1 MSSKAQRHLEKMRF
15 AWRVGASL
23 LDRLK
28 LCWLLSKHILVN
40 RRLAQHSRQPIRI
53 RIRYAGQQASVVLRD
68 NLTDG
73 IIFEDVFGQ
82 ECYALALPTSPR
94 SLVDAGA
101 NIGLASLYFSMR
113 HPGVT
118 IHSFEPVE
126 HVMCRRNASSVH
138 PHALGREQGQLQ
150 ILIDPLNS
158 GGHRLSIY
166 DQGSTLER
174 LEVKVERLD
183 HLIDNAGLPAP
194 DWIKIDA
201 EGAECDILEGLGRHI
216 SRLRVLLAETQSRAN
231 HEWIIA
237 CLRDSGFARIEEQIL
252 HSDASEP
259 HESYSIIRAQRD

>member
-1 MSSKAQRHLEKMRF
+1 MNTKAQRHLEKVKF
-15 AWRVGASL
+15 TWRVGASL

-40 RRLAQHSRQPIRI
+40 RGLARHSYQPARI
-53 RIRYAGQQASVVLRD
+53 RICFAGQEATVVLRD

-82 ECYALALPTSPR
+82 ECYAFNVNTPPR
-94 SLVDAGA
+94 SLIDAGA

-113 HPGVT
+113 HPGVV
-118 IHSFEPVE
+118 INSFEPVE
-126 HVMCRRNASSVH
+126 HCMCRQNVRNLH
-138 PHALGREQGQLQ
+138 PHALGREQGNLQ

-166 DQGSTLER
+166 DKDSNLQR
-174 LEVKVERLD
+174 LDVKVERLD
-183 HLIDNAGLPAP
+183 HLIDTAALPAP
-194 DWIKIDA
+194 DWLKIDA

-216 SRLRVLLAETQSRAN
+216 ESLRVLLAETQSRAN
-231 HEWIIA
+231 HDWIIKRLSA
-237 CLRDSGFARIEEQIL
+237 AGFARIDEQIL
-252 HSDASEP
+252 HPKASEP